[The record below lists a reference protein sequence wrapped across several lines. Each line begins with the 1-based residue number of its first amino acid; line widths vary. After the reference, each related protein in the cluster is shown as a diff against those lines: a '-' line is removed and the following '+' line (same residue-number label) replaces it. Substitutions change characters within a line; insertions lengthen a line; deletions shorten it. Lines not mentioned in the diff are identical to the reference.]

1 MASESQPIVFETLFN
16 NGASEGMTNQC
27 MFLSIADCLG
37 IVNNISSPS
46 VRVLRE
52 LVRFPGGTD
61 EMFDFDINGHRDSLC
76 NLCKLFNIG
85 IHFFTMRRN
94 DYERQNDIDM
104 IGCWITEPETSI
116 NIDRVGSQRQF
127 AIVSYGSHF
136 ELIVS
141 KTSVTQ
147 KITVPSDLEARKSSH
162 GFSLKS
168 QQSNSSSGSNSCW
181 ASSIGLQQYQEQRQ
195 LGQQRLEQQRLEQQR
210 LEQQRLEQ
218 QRLEQQRLEQQRLE
232 QQRLEQ
238 QRLEQQRQLYE
249 SQLKIAKDESL
260 EQERHRIQETLAK
273 YNHVV
278 ASSVDKSSDYK
289 NPLIAALCEKLL
301 RELRKID
308 DELS

>member
-210 LEQQRLEQ
+210 LEQQR
-218 QRLEQQRLEQQRLE
+218 
-232 QQRLEQ
+232 
-238 QRLEQQRQLYE
+238 QLYE